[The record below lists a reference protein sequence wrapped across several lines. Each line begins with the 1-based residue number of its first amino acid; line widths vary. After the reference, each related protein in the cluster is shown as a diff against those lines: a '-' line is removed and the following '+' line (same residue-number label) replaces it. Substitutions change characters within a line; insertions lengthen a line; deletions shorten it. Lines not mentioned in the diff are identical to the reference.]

1 MTLALKKVCCKICFF
16 ASPILTENVI
26 LWEVIELLGWAFGTL
41 EEFASQPNIE
51 EIYLKYKRLMYAT
64 ASRFT
69 QNTEDQKDIVQMAL
83 ERLIKI
89 FSAPGVNK
97 RCISAGYIV
106 FTIRSVSIDFLRKQ
120 SREME
125 HCISI
130 EDDRLAE
137 ITTTEASMDDLLL
150 RSDSD
155 KELWGLWSK
164 LSAEDR
170 ILLEGKHILDL
181 TDEELAN
188 ILKCKTASIRMKL
201 TRARR
206 RAAKLLSERNEL

>member
-1 MTLALKKVCCKICFF
+1 MF
-16 ASPILTENVI
+16 
-26 LWEVIELLGWAFGTL
+26 GWVFDTL
-41 EEFASQPNIE
+41 EEPAGQPNIE

-64 ASRFT
+64 ARKFT
-69 QNTEDQKDIVQMAL
+69 KNTEDQKDIVQMAL
-83 ERLIKI
+83 ERLIKV

-120 SREME
+120 SRDME

-130 EDDRLAE
+130 EDDRLTE

-155 KELWGLWSK
+155 KELWGLWSR

-188 ILKCKTASIRMKL
+188 ILKCKTASVRMKL

-206 RAAKLLSERNEL
+206 RAAKLLSERDEL